1 MVGAATDGVPM
12 AGMSELQLEIEPV
25 SALLSKRCF
34 AAAQQAS
41 QCAVHCLSVPHTM
54 ADRTAEIEACAEWC
68 MVASRVLATCSD
80 VIGGWS
86 DDARM
91 HLVEPLAQA
100 GLIAA
105 EECTAAA
112 EPLANDIASCADA
125 ADGCRKAADELRRL
139 LDECARPPY
148 QAPLPAAGT

>member
-1 MVGAATDGVPM
+1 M
-12 AGMSELQLEIEPV
+12 AGMSELQLELEPV

-41 QCAVHCLSVPHTM
+41 RCAVDCLAAPV
-54 ADRTAEIEACAEWC
+54 AAAERIPAVEACAEWC

-80 VIGGWS
+80 VLGGWC

-91 HLVEPLAQA
+91 HLVVPMAQA

-105 EECTAAA
+105 EECVAAT
-112 EPLANDIASCADA
+112 EPLAGEIPSCADA
-125 ADGCRKAADELRRL
+125 AEACRLAAAQLRDL
-139 LDECARPPY
+139 LDEPPF
-148 QAPLPAAGT
+148 PPTPRRSVSLSAGPELRAG